1 MTTSNEITVFLVDDH
16 TVVREAVRDMLDAQ
30 PDMQVVGDSGKGSEA
45 IAEIVR
51 LRPHV
56 AVVDIKMPEMGGL
69 ELVRE
74 IRAKSP
80 RTQVLV
86 FTMYD
91 NATFVGEALRRGA
104 GGYALKSINKRELL
118 HAIRTIRDG
127 GGFLQAEV
135 AKPLLRQVAVQARL
149 DAKENRLTVRELEA
163 LELLAEGKTNKEVA
177 NLLAVSDETVKT
189 HLRHLYEKLGA
200 ADRAHAVAIAFRLNL
215 IE

>member
-1 MTTSNEITVFLVDDH
+1 MSPQNEIRVFLVDDH
-16 TVVREAVRDMLDAQ
+16 TVVREAVRDMLDAE
-30 PDMQVVGDSGKGSEA
+30 PDMKVVGDSGKGAEA
-45 IAEIVR
+45 IEAIVQVH
-51 LRPHV
+51 PHV
-56 AVVDIKMPEMGGL
+56 AIVDIKMPEMGGL
-69 ELVRE
+69 ELIRE

-80 RTQVLV
+80 KTQILV

-91 NATFVGEALRRGA
+91 NATYVSEALRRGA
-104 GGYALKSINKRELL
+104 AGYVLKSINKRELL
-118 HAIRTIRDG
+118 KAIRTLRDG

-135 AKPLLRQVAVQARL
+135 AKPLLRQVAVEARL
-149 DAKENRLTVRELEA
+149 DAKENRLTVRELET

-177 NLLAVSDETVKT
+177 NLLTVSDETVKT